1 MMRRRK
7 NDNSELVFSTGDDA
21 LSTLG
26 EELRQKYPEMME
38 KFARLQGSDPVAR
51 RLVDT
56 VHDLMP
62 YEWEDSKQFYEGA
75 VFCVKG
81 NYLGALGVF
90 SEILEIEPEAYPVYH
105 LLGYVCGSM
114 GKYKMEVDYY
124 RKAIKAKPDYP
135 QVYYD
140 LALSYWMMGKESKAY
155 AAMKQGVAISQDFAV
170 ADHWLTFAS
179 DNLGRYQDPDGLGEK
194 EEGEKVRCLTQ
205 AYYLLGMAY
214 LDYGLNANARSA
226 FKNAVKLQEDF
237 ADAYYQ
243 LGELHLKKLRN
254 TKRARMYLETAE
266 SLYTQVND
274 LSRAGLAHQ
283 LHAPA
288 EEITDK
294 EQAAEGWLK
303 EGLRLQ
309 QLGLYQSAVDAYKKA
324 IVFYP
329 DFVDAYYNMGIAY
342 GSLEDVGQPKIDQA
356 IGALKHA
363 VRLKSD
369 FVHAHI
375 ALGASYI
382 RRGDFQEAVDLLEDS
397 AHLAPNDYNVF
408 YYLGTAM
415 RMMGKNQESLSIL
428 EKAVSLAPDSVHARF
443 SLGLAY
449 YDSKRLELARDEF
462 METVR
467 IRPDFADA
475 HFLLGSLYHSA
486 LEDSE
491 RSLFHLRK
499 AEKLFSKL
507 KDHPKVSRV
516 QELIATQPV

>member
-1 MMRRRK
+1 MNRQKNRK
-7 NDNSELVFSTGDDA
+7 DEFVFSTGDEA

-26 EELRQKYPEMME
+26 EELRQKYPEMVE
-38 KFARLQGSDPVAR
+38 KFARLQGSDPVVR

-56 VHDLMP
+56 VRDLMP
-62 YEWEDSKQFYEGA
+62 YEWQDSEQFYEGA
-75 VFCVKG
+75 MYCVRG
-81 NYLGALGVF
+81 HYLGALGVF
-90 SEILEIEPEAYPVYH
+90 SEILEKELEAYPVYH

-124 RKAIKAKPDYP
+124 RKAIKIKPEYP

-140 LALSYWMMGKESKAY
+140 LALAYWMMGKESKAY
-155 AAMKQGVAISQDFAV
+155 AAMKQGVAINQDFAV
-170 ADHWLTFAS
+170 ADHWLTFAA
-179 DNLGRYQDPDGLGEK
+179 DHLGRYQDPDGLGEK
-194 EEGEKVRCLTQ
+194 EEGEKVRCLSQ

-254 TKRARMYLETAE
+254 LKRARSYLETAE
-266 SLYTQVND
+266 SLYTQVNN
-274 LSRAGLAHQ
+274 LARAGLAHQ
-283 LHAPA
+283 LHTPP
-288 EEITDK
+288 EEIADK
-294 EQAAEGWLK
+294 ERAAEDWLK

-309 QLGLYQSAVDAYKKA
+309 QLELFQSAVDAYKKA
-324 IVFYP
+324 IAFHPNY
-329 DFVDAYYNMGIAY
+329 VDAYYNMGIAY
-342 GSLEDVGQPKIDQA
+342 GSLEDVGQPKINQA

-363 VRLKSD
+363 VRLKPD

-382 RRGDFQEAVDLLEDS
+382 RRGDFQDAVDLLEES
-397 AHLAPNDYNVF
+397 SHLAPNDYNIF

-415 RMMGKNQESLSIL
+415 RMMGKVRESLSIL

-462 METVR
+462 LETVR

-475 HFLLGSLYHSA
+475 HFLLGSLYHSE

-499 AEKLFSKL
+499 SEKLFSKL
-507 KDHPKVSRV
+507 KDYPKVLRV
-516 QELIATQPV
+516 RELMTAQTV

>member
-1 MMRRRK
+1 MKRRK
-7 NDNSELVFSTGDDA
+7 NRKSEFVFSTGDEA

-38 KFARLQGSDPVAR
+38 KFARLQGSDPVVR

-56 VHDLMP
+56 VRDLMP
-62 YEWEDSKQFYEGA
+62 YEWQDANQFYEGA
-75 VFCVKG
+75 MFCVRG
-81 NYLGALGVF
+81 HYLGALGVF
-90 SEILEIEPEAYPVYH
+90 SEILEEEPEAYPVYH

-124 RKAIKAKPDYP
+124 RKAIKIKHDYP

-140 LALSYWMMGKESKAY
+140 LALAYWMMGKENKAY
-155 AAMKQGVAISQDFAV
+155 AAIKQGVAVHQDFAV

-179 DNLGRYQDPDGLGEK
+179 DHLGRYQDPDGLGEK

-226 FKNAVKLQEDF
+226 FKNAVKLKEDF

-243 LGELHLKKLRN
+243 LGALHIKKLRN
-254 TKRARMYLETAE
+254 PKRARSYLETAE
-266 SLYTQVND
+266 ALYTQAND
-274 LSRAGLAHQ
+274 LARAGLAHQ
-283 LHAPA
+283 LHTPV
-288 EEITDK
+288 EDITDK
-294 EQAAEGWLK
+294 EQAAEDWLK

-309 QLGLYQSAVDAYKKA
+309 QLGLYQNAVDAYKKA
-324 IVFYP
+324 ITFHP
-329 DFVDAYYNMGIAY
+329 NFVDAYYNMGIAY
-342 GSLEDVGQPKIDQA
+342 GSLEDVGQAKIDQA
-356 IGALKHA
+356 IGSLKHA
-363 VRLKSD
+363 VRLKPD

-382 RRGDFQEAVDLLEDS
+382 RRGDFQDAVDLLEDS
-397 AHLAPNDYNVF
+397 AYLAPDDYNIF

-415 RMMGKNQESLSIL
+415 RMMGKAQESLSIL

-462 METVR
+462 LVTVR

-475 HFLLGSLYHSA
+475 HFLLGSLYHSV

-507 KDHPKVSRV
+507 KDYPKVSRV
-516 QELIATQPV
+516 RYLMTTQPV

>member
-1 MMRRRK
+1 MKRRK
-7 NDNSELVFSTGDDA
+7 NRKSEFVFSTGDEA

-38 KFARLQGSDPVAR
+38 KFARLQGSDPVVR

-56 VHDLMP
+56 VRDLMP
-62 YEWEDSKQFYEGA
+62 YDWQDSEQFYQGA
-75 VFCVKG
+75 MYCVRG
-81 NYLGALGVF
+81 HYLGALGVF
-90 SEILEIEPEAYPVYH
+90 SEILEEEPEAYPVYH

-124 RKAIKAKPDYP
+124 RKAIKIKPDYP

-140 LALSYWMMGKESKAY
+140 LALAYWMMGKENKAY
-155 AAMKQGVAISQDFAV
+155 AAIKQGVAVHQDFAV

-179 DNLGRYQDPDGLGEK
+179 DHLGRYQDPDGLGEK

-226 FKNAVKLQEDF
+226 FKNAVKLKEDF

-243 LGELHLKKLRN
+243 LGALHIKKLRN
-254 TKRARMYLETAE
+254 PKRARSYLVTAE
-266 SLYTQVND
+266 ALYTQAND
-274 LSRAGLAHQ
+274 LARAGLAHQ
-283 LHAPA
+283 LHTSV
-288 EEITDK
+288 EDISDK
-294 EQAAEGWLK
+294 EQAAEDWLK

-309 QLGLYQSAVDAYKKA
+309 QLGLYQNAVDAYKKA
-324 IVFYP
+324 ITFHP
-329 DFVDAYYNMGIAY
+329 NFVDAYYNMGIAY
-342 GSLEDVGQPKIDQA
+342 GSLEDVGQAKIDQA

-363 VRLKSD
+363 VRLKPD

-382 RRGDFQEAVDLLEDS
+382 RRGDFQDAVDLLEDS
-397 AHLAPNDYNVF
+397 AHLAPDDYNIF

-415 RMMGKNQESLSIL
+415 RMMGKAQESLSIL

-462 METVR
+462 LETVR

-475 HFLLGSLYHSA
+475 HFLLGSLYHSV

-507 KDHPKVSRV
+507 KDYPKVSRV
-516 QELIATQPV
+516 RYLMTTQPV

>member
-1 MMRRRK
+1 MKKRK
-7 NDNSELVFSTGDDA
+7 SRKSEFVFSTGDEA

-26 EELRQKYPEMME
+26 EELRRKYPEMAE
-38 KFARLQGSDPVAR
+38 KFERLQSSDLVVR

-56 VHDLMP
+56 VRDLMP
-62 YEWEDSKQFYEGA
+62 YEWQDPEQFYKGA
-75 VFCVKG
+75 MYCVKG
-81 NYLGALGVF
+81 HYLGALGVF
-90 SEILEIEPEAYPVYH
+90 SEILEVEPEAYPVYH

-140 LALSYWMMGKESKAY
+140 LALAYWMLGKESKAY
-155 AAMKQGVAISQDFAV
+155 AAMKHGVSLNQDFAV

-179 DNLGRYQDPDGLGEK
+179 DHLGRYQDPDGLGEK

-214 LDYGLNANARSA
+214 LDYDWNGNARSA
-226 FKNAVKLQEDF
+226 FKNAVKLDEDC

-243 LGELHLKKLRN
+243 LGALHLKKLRN
-254 TKRARMYLETAE
+254 PKRARKYLETAE
-266 SLYTQVND
+266 SLYIQAGD
-274 LSRAGLAHQ
+274 PARACRAHQ
-283 LHAPA
+283 LLAPV
-288 EEITDK
+288 EEIPRR
-294 EQAAEGWLK
+294 EQAAEDWLK
-303 EGLRLQ
+303 EGVRLQ
-309 QLGLYQSAVDAYKKA
+309 QLGLYQSAVDACKKA
-324 IVFYP
+324 IAFHP
-329 DFVDAYYNMGIAY
+329 DYVDAYYNMGIAY
-342 GSLEDVGQPKIDQA
+342 GSLEDMGQPKIDGA
-356 IGALKHA
+356 IGALKHV
-363 VRLKSD
+363 VRLQPD

-382 RRGDFQEAVDLLEDS
+382 RRGDFQESVDLLEES
-397 AHLAPNDYNVF
+397 AHLAPDNYNVF

-415 RMMGKNQESLSIL
+415 RMMGKVQESLPIL

-449 YDSKRLELARDEF
+449 YDCKRLELARDEF
-462 METVR
+462 LETVH
-467 IRPDFADA
+467 IRPDFVDA
-475 HFLLGSLYHSA
+475 HFLLGSMYHSS

-499 AEKLFSKL
+499 AEKLYSKL
-507 KDHPKVSRV
+507 KDFSKVSRV
-516 QELIATQPV
+516 RELMTTQPV

>member
-1 MMRRRK
+1 MKRFK
-7 NDNSELVFSTGDDA
+7 DENSQFVFSTGDEA

-26 EELRQKYPEMME
+26 EEIRQKYPEMME
-38 KFARLQGSDPVAR
+38 KFARLQTSDPVVR

-56 VHDLMP
+56 VRDLMP
-62 YEWEDSKQFYEGA
+62 YDWQDDDRFYEGA
-75 VFCVKG
+75 TFCVRG
-81 NYLGALGVF
+81 HYLGALGVF
-90 SEILEIEPEAYPVYH
+90 SEILEAEPEAYPVYH

-124 RKAIKAKPDYP
+124 RKAIKIKPDYP

-140 LALSYWMMGKESKAY
+140 LALAYWMLGKESKAY
-155 AAMKQGVAISQDFAV
+155 AAMKQGVAINQDFAV

-194 EEGEKVRCLTQ
+194 EEGEKVRCLSQ

-214 LDYGLNANARSA
+214 LDFEWNANARSA
-226 FKNAVKLQEDF
+226 FKNAVRLDENF
-237 ADAYYQ
+237 SDAYYQ
-243 LGELHLKKLRN
+243 LGALHLKKLRN
-254 TKRARMYLETAE
+254 PKRALKYLETAE
-266 SLYTQVND
+266 SLYTQTD
-274 LSRAGLAHQ
+274 ELERAVLAHQ
-283 LHAPA
+283 LYTPV
-288 EEITDK
+288 EEIDDK
-294 EQAAEGWLK
+294 EQAAENWLK

-309 QLGLYQSAVDAYKKA
+309 QLGLYQSAVDAYKKSLA
-324 IVFYP
+324 FHPNY
-329 DFVDAYYNMGIAY
+329 VDAYYNIGIAY
-342 GSLEDVGQPKIDQA
+342 GSLEDMGQPRIDSA

-363 VRLKSD
+363 VRLKPD

-397 AHLAPNDYNVF
+397 AHLAPNDYNIF

-415 RMMGKNQESLSIL
+415 RMMGKVQESLSIL

-462 METVR
+462 QETVR

-475 HFLLGSLYHSA
+475 HFLLGSLYHSE

-491 RSLFHLRK
+491 RSMLHLRK
-499 AEKLFSKL
+499 AEKLYAKL
-507 KDHPKVSRV
+507 KDYQKVSRV
-516 QELIATQPV
+516 RELMATQPV

>member
-1 MMRRRK
+1 MRRRK
-7 NDNSELVFSTGDDA
+7 DSNSEFVFSTGDEA

-114 GKYKMEVDYY
+114 GKYKMEVEYY

-294 EQAAEGWLK
+294 EQAAEDWLK

-507 KDHPKVSRV
+507 KDYPKVSRV

>member
-1 MMRRRK
+1 MKKRK
-7 NDNSELVFSTGDDA
+7 SRKSEFVFSTGDEA

-26 EELRQKYPEMME
+26 EELRRKYPEMAE
-38 KFARLQGSDPVAR
+38 KFERLQSSDPVVR

-62 YEWEDSKQFYEGA
+62 YEWQDTEQFYKGA
-75 VFCVKG
+75 MFSVRG
-81 NYLGALGVF
+81 HYLGALGVF
-90 SEILEIEPEAYPVYH
+90 SEILEAEPGAYPVYH

-124 RKAIKAKPDYP
+124 RKAIKVKPDYP

-140 LALSYWMMGKESKAY
+140 LALAYWMLGKESKAY
-155 AAMKQGVAISQDFAV
+155 AAMKQGVSLNQDFAV

-179 DNLGRYQDPDGLGEK
+179 DHLGRYQDPDGLGEK

-214 LDYGLNANARSA
+214 LDYDWNGNARSA
-226 FKNAVKLQEDF
+226 FKNAVKLDEDS

-243 LGELHLKKLRN
+243 LGALHLKKLRN
-254 TKRARMYLETAE
+254 LKRARKYLETAE
-266 SLYTQVND
+266 SLYTQAGD
-274 LSRAGLAHQ
+274 PARAGRAHQ
-283 LHAPA
+283 LLAPV
-288 EEITDK
+288 EEISNR
-294 EQAAEGWLK
+294 EQAAEDWLK

-309 QLGLYQSAVDAYKKA
+309 QLGLYQSAVDACKKA
-324 IVFYP
+324 IAFHP
-329 DFVDAYYNMGIAY
+329 DYVDAYYNMGIAY
-342 GSLEDVGQPKIDQA
+342 GSLEDMGQPKIDSA

-363 VRLKSD
+363 VRLQPD
-369 FVHAHI
+369 FVHAQI

-382 RRGDFQEAVDLLEDS
+382 RQGDFQEAVDLLEES
-397 AHLAPNDYNVF
+397 AHLAPDDYNVF

-415 RMMGKNQESLSIL
+415 RMMGKAQESLSIL

-449 YDSKRLELARDEF
+449 YDCKRLELARDEF
-462 METVR
+462 LETVR

-475 HFLLGSLYHSA
+475 HFLLGSMYHSS

-507 KDHPKVSRV
+507 KDYSKVSRV
-516 QELIATQPV
+516 RELMAAQPV

>member
-1 MMRRRK
+1 MKKRK
-7 NDNSELVFSTGDDA
+7 TRNSELVFSSGDEA

-26 EELRQKYPEMME
+26 EELRQKYPEMAE
-38 KFARLQGSDPVAR
+38 KFERLQGSDPVVR

-56 VHDLMP
+56 VRDLMP
-62 YEWEDSKQFYEGA
+62 YEWQDSEQFYQGA
-75 VFCVKG
+75 MFCVRG
-81 NYLGALGVF
+81 HYLGALGVF
-90 SEILEIEPEAYPVYH
+90 SEILDEAPEAYPVYH

-124 RKAIKAKPDYP
+124 RKAIKVKPDYP

-140 LALSYWMMGKESKAY
+140 LALAYWMLGKENKAY
-155 AAMKQGVAISQDFAV
+155 AAMKRGVAVNQDFAV

-179 DNLGRYQDPDGLGEK
+179 DNLGRYKDPDGLGEK
-194 EEGEKVRCLTQ
+194 EEGERVRCMTQ

-214 LDYGLNANARSA
+214 LDYDLNGNARSA
-226 FKNAVKLQEDF
+226 FKNAVKLDEDF

-243 LGELHLKKLRN
+243 LGALHLKKLRN
-254 TKRARMYLETAE
+254 PKRARKYLETAE
-266 SLYTQVND
+266 SLYTQTGD
-274 LSRAGLAHQ
+274 LARAGLAHQ
-283 LHAPA
+283 LLAPVD
-288 EEITDK
+288 EVHDRQ
-294 EQAAEGWLK
+294 QAAEDWLK

-309 QLGLYQSAVDAYKKA
+309 QLGLYQSAVDACKKTIA
-324 IVFYP
+324 FHPEY
-329 DFVDAYYNMGIAY
+329 VDAYYNMGIAY
-342 GSLEDVGQPKIDQA
+342 GSLEDIGQPKIESA

-363 VRLKSD
+363 VRLQPN
-369 FVHAHI
+369 FVHAQI

-382 RRGDFQEAVDLLEDS
+382 RRGGFQDAVELLEES

-415 RMMGKNQESLSIL
+415 RMMGKVDESLSIL

-462 METVR
+462 LQTVR

-475 HFLLGSLYHSA
+475 HFLLGSLYHSS

-491 RSLFHLRK
+491 HSMFHLRK
-499 AEKLFSKL
+499 AEKLYAKL
-507 KDHPKVSRV
+507 KNYPKVSRV
-516 QELIATQPV
+516 RELMATQPV